1 MHRFFV
7 DSEELAGATVPLT
20 GEVLHHL
27 ATVLRMRPGEELE
40 LLDGRGLICHCRIVS
55 LGKRQGEARVLT
67 RRQIEERPFPVQLLQ
82 ALPKGDKLDLVLQK
96 GTELG
101 IQRFVPVLTG
111 RSVPVPDRLREEKRL
126 QRWRRIVREAARQ
139 CRRPVVPEVVAPC
152 SLQTAL
158 AEAGTGLR
166 LMLWEE
172 ESRPLA
178 TLLGTV
184 RPAGVTIL
192 VGPEG
197 GFAASE
203 VKLAAAAGFVP
214 VRIGPRILRSETAG
228 FAAAAILQY
237 VYGDL
242 GEQGPGTLLRE
253 DDAGGEGS

>member
-1 MHRFFV
+1 MHRFFL
-7 DSEELAGATVPLT
+7 DTEHLAGERVLLS

-27 ATVLRMRPGEELE
+27 ATVLRLRQGDEVE

-55 LGKRQGEARVLT
+55 LERKQGEALVLARHRV
-67 RRQIEERPFPVQLLQ
+67 EENPFPVQLLQ

-101 IQRFVPVLTG
+101 ITRFVPVLTG
-111 RSVPVPDRLREEKRL
+111 RSVPLPDPSREEKRL

-139 CRRPVVPEVVAPC
+139 CRRPIIPEVAAAC
-152 SLQTAL
+152 SLKTAL
-158 AEAGTGLR
+158 AGAGRGLR

-178 TLLGTV
+178 TLLATP
-184 RPAGVTIL
+184 RPSGVTIL

-197 GFAASE
+197 GFAAAE
-203 VKLAAAAGFVP
+203 VQIAVAAGFVP
-214 VRIGPRILRSETAG
+214 VRFGPRILRSETAG
-228 FAAAAILQY
+228 FAAAAIVQY

-242 GEQGPGTLLRE
+242 GDQKSGGTAR
-253 DDAGGEGS
+253 

>member
-7 DSEELAGATVPLT
+7 LPEELAGERVPLT

-40 LLDGRGLICHCRIVS
+40 LLDGNGLICHCRIVS
-55 LGKRQGEARVLT
+55 LARQQGEARVLG
-67 RRQIEERPFPVQLLQ
+67 RRRAEEQPFPVQLLQ

-101 IQRFVPVLTG
+101 IHRFVPVLTG
-111 RSVPVPDRLREEKRL
+111 RSIPVRDPSREEKRL
-126 QRWRRIVREAARQ
+126 LRWRRIVREAARQ
-139 CRRPVVPEVVAPC
+139 CRRPIIPEVAAPC
-152 SLQTAL
+152 SLKTAM
-158 AEAGTGLR
+158 AGVGEGLR
-166 LMLWEE
+166 LVLWEE

-178 TLLGTV
+178 DLLGAA

-197 GFAASE
+197 GFAAAE
-203 VKLAAAAGFVP
+203 IQLAAAAGFVP

-228 FAAAAILQY
+228 FAAAAIVQY

-242 GEQGPGTLLRE
+242 GEQEPGKPPRQSKT
-253 DDAGGEGS
+253 GG